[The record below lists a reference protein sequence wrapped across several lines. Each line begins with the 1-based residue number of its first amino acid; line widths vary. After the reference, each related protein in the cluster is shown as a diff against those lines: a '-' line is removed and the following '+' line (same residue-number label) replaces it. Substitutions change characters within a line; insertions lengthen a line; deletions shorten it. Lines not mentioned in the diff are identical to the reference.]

1 MPFPNVNT
9 SINNVSMDYFLRGV
23 DAAKPQGVQ
32 APGQADGN
40 APAAQEPQG
49 AGKLVAQLDVLLMKA
64 AKASTQ
70 SLSGRTV
77 KQTFQK
83 LVDDGALSR
92 DSLKLL
98 GKTADTAAKAL
109 KALDKF
115 TGQQLAAAFGAD
127 GTFDATT
134 KAGKAIE
141 AAVTAQQ
148 NLSDL
153 FAQLG
158 KSLDAISRH
167 DAEMR
172 QANPQ
177 FKGVDAALRN
187 EVDEMRLLCDRRATE
202 INHLAYQMKDC
213 AVHLTA
219 NGQNADPNIV
229 AILKAKV
236 NELMPR
242 QALAMHGTADALA
255 TVSEDVT
262 GKLRPLAEKIDTFR
276 RNPSTTL
283 NTQSY
288 LELQSDIATMKA
300 AIADIRKNGIEVGG
314 GRMMVANDVMKA
326 LEKEVAKAEEMF
338 KTARRDVAKKILTN
352 YIDTMATLFFQ
363 EPGYEDQYSMGDN
376 KLITMLNQRDLT
388 LQTMMNLR
396 DAVLDTEKT
405 EADPTKTKKKD
416 LNPLV
421 NDLAKNASKLWKT
434 ADSVNHLRGESAQK
448 FNTIIDRCQA
458 IGTVVS
464 DFIHAVNSLH
474 EGDRFF
480 TGSEAMGVFEGKISA
495 SSLVETRARGLASA
509 DVDPANEDANIV
521 AERKLG
527 AGVAGTVYELQRR
540 DGTSVVFKGETESRT
555 GLHTVAAGGG
565 KSYAM
570 DQQTVN
576 LNIATKKAAVSLGMS
591 ETIVNYSAGTHN
603 GVFGFFMEKAKGL
616 TGGAFAAG
624 KSSSAP
630 GAGLSAKEIRNLP
643 ADEKRHV
650 KAGLMRELNR
660 LQWLDLV
667 TGQNDRHRENYFIHV
682 DRETRKVTVKGIDND
697 ASYSQSRTGAVKYTF
712 DKNRTA
718 TFKSQLKTLART
730 IDSRNVDAVL
740 ANLLKD
746 PGITIDKDGRITV
759 DASKL
764 ANKAIAKCV
773 SELTG
778 VHSLAIPDKIDRT
791 TYDSLMA
798 LKQDP
803 ARKAYLDSIQPRLS
817 EASYNA
823 AVSRLDD
830 VIAHAEKLGRE
841 GKIVEENG
849 WAEVQEQ
856 PLATDTVSV
865 RKLNGDEKQLGGD
878 TAKQVNDLYCPSYFA
893 REKIDKLFN

>member
-1 MPFPNVNT
+1 MPLPNVNAN
-9 SINNVSMDYFLRGV
+9 INNVSMDYFLRGV
-23 DAAKPQGVQ
+23 DAAKPQGMQV
-32 APGQADGN
+32 PGQADVN
-40 APAAQEPQG
+40 EPAAQEPQG
-49 AGKLVAQLDVLLMKA
+49 AGKMVAQLDVLLMKA

-115 TGQQLAAAFGAD
+115 TGQQLAAAFDAEGK
-127 GTFDATT
+127 FDATT

-141 AAVTAQQ
+141 AAVLAQQ

-158 KSLDAISRH
+158 KSLDSISRH

-202 INHLAYQMKDC
+202 INHLAYQMKDF
-213 AVHLTA
+213 AVHLAA
-219 NGQNADPNIV
+219 NGQNSDPNVV

-242 QALAMHGTADALA
+242 QALAMHGTADAFA
-255 TVSEDVT
+255 TVSEEVS
-262 GKLRPLAEKIDTFR
+262 GKLRPLAEKIDAFR

-300 AIADIRKNGIEVGG
+300 AIADIRKNGIAVGG

-326 LEKEVAKAEEMF
+326 LLKEVAKAEEMF
-338 KTARRDVAKKILTN
+338 KTARRDVAHKVLTN
-352 YIDTMATLFFQ
+352 YIDTMMTLFFD
-363 EPGYEDQYSMGDN
+363 EPGYEDQYSRSDN
-376 KLITMLNQRDLT
+376 KLITMLNLRD
-388 LQTMMNLR
+388 QTVQAMMNLR
-396 DAVLDTEKT
+396 DAVLGE
-405 EADPTKTKKKD
+405 
-416 LNPLV
+416 
-421 NDLAKNASKLWKT
+421 NDLTSLINDLSKKASKLWKT
-434 ADSVNHLRGESAQK
+434 ADSVNRLLGESAQK

-474 EGDRFF
+474 EGDEFF

-495 SSLVETRARGLASA
+495 SSLVETRARGLSSA
-509 DVDPANEDANIV
+509 DVDPANEDANIIS
-521 AERKLG
+521 ERKLG
-527 AGVAGTVYELQRR
+527 SGVAGTVYELQRS

-555 GLHTVAAGGG
+555 GLNTIAAGGG

-570 DQQTVN
+570 DQQTIN
-576 LNIATKKAAVSLGMS
+576 LNIAMKKAAVALGMGD
-591 ETIVNYSAGTHN
+591 TIVNYSAGTHN
-603 GVFGFFMEKAKGL
+603 GVFGFFMDKAKGL
-616 TGGAFAAG
+616 TGKAFAAG

-630 GAGLSAKEIRNLP
+630 DAGLSAKEIRDLP
-643 ADEKRHV
+643 AAEKRQV

-667 TGQNDRHRENYFIHV
+667 TGQNDRHSENYFIHV

-712 DKNRTA
+712 DKDRTA
-718 TFKSQLKTLART
+718 VFKSLLKDLAKT
-730 IDSRNVDAVL
+730 IDSRNVDAEL

-746 PGITIDKDGRITV
+746 PGITTDKDGRITV

-764 ANKAIAKCV
+764 ANKAIGQKIY
-773 SELTG
+773 ELVG

-817 EASYNA
+817 KASYNA
-823 AVSRLDD
+823 AISRLDD

-849 WAEVQEQ
+849 WAEVQEL
-856 PLATDTVSV
+856 PLATGKVSV
-865 RKLNGDEKQLGGD
+865 HKLNGDEKQLGGD
-878 TAKQVNDLYCPSYFA
+878 TAKRVNSLYCPSYFA
-893 REKIDKLFN
+893 REKIDKLF